1 MNKKMRDLFAQI
13 DEKTKSARAAQ
24 DAGETEKAAGLL
36 TEIDTLRGQYENEKA
51 LFTLEQDRVPDAPEP
66 STKDGPTAEEKAFL
80 EYCQKAAGS
89 LSAGNNGAVIP
100 ESIADKIVEE
110 VKELS
115 PILGMVTQYNA
126 TGKLAIPTY
135 GKDGSDEI
143 QATYSEEF
151 TELTEHAGKF
161 GAIELDSLM
170 VGALTKVSKK
180 LINNSTVDVLP
191 FITRKISSAFA
202 DFFEKELLIGTGAAG
217 HMTGATKTTNLV
229 QAPSAALTAITA
241 DMLIDVQAAVPQV
254 FQASAVWLMNRD
266 VLKAV
271 RKLKDSNGDYLM
283 TRSLTEGFAWDLLG
297 KPVYIS
303 ENMPAVAA
311 GAVPVLY
318 GDLSGLA
325 FKLGK
330 QLELQV
336 LNEKYAAQYATGIVG
351 WAEVDS
357 KIENA
362 QKFVGLQ
369 MKPAAGS

>member
-1 MNKKMRDLFAQI
+1 MNKKMRELLAKI
-13 DEKTKSARAAQ
+13 EEKTKAARTAQ

-36 TEIDTLRGQYENEKA
+36 KEIDPLRSEYETEKA
-51 LFTLEQDRVPDAPEP
+51 LFALEQDKVPDEPEQKKGEM
-66 STKDGPTAEEKAFL
+66 SADEKAFV
-80 EYCQKAAGS
+80 EYCAKAAGS

-100 ESIADKIVEE
+100 TTIANKIIEE

-115 PILGMVTQYNA
+115 PILSMVTPYNA

-143 QATYSEEF
+143 QAAYGEEF

-161 GAIELDSLM
+161 GAVELDALM
-170 VGALTKVSKK
+170 VGALTKISKK
-180 LINNSTVDVLP
+180 LINNATVDTLP
-191 FITRKISSAFA
+191 FITRKMGSAFA
-202 DFFEKELLIGTGAAG
+202 EFFERELLAGTGAKG
-217 HMTGATKTTNLV
+217 RMTGATTTTNLV
-229 QAPSAALTAITA
+229 QASAATLAAITA
-241 DMLIDVQAAVPQV
+241 DLLIDVQAAVPQV
-254 FQASAVWLMNRD
+254 YQAKAVWLMNKD

-271 RKLKDSNGDYLM
+271 RKLKDSNGDYLL
-283 TRSLTEGFAWDLLG
+283 TRSLVEGFSWDLLG

-318 GDLSGLA
+318 GDMSGMA

-362 QKFVGLQ
+362 QKFVGVQ
-369 MKPAAGS
+369 MKPGSGS

>member
-1 MNKKMRDLFAQI
+1 MNKKMREILAKI
-13 DEKTKSARAAQ
+13 EEKTKAARTAQ

-36 TEIDTLRGQYENEKA
+36 SEIDLLRSEYETEKTLFA
-51 LFTLEQDRVPDAPEP
+51 LEQNKVPDEPEQKKK
-66 STKDGPTAEEKAFL
+66 TKITPDEKAFL
-80 EYCQKAAGS
+80 EYCEKAAGS
-89 LSAGNNGAVIP
+89 LSAGNNGVVIP
-100 ESIADKIVEE
+100 TTIANTIIEE

-115 PILGMVTQYNA
+115 PMLSMVTQYNV

-135 GKDGSDEI
+135 GKDSGDEI
-143 QATYSEEF
+143 QAAYGAEF

-161 GAIELDSLM
+161 GAVELDSLM
-170 VGALTKVSKK
+170 VGALTKISKK
-180 LINNSTVDVLP
+180 LINNATVDVLP
-191 FITRKISSAFA
+191 FITHKMSTAFA
-202 DFFEKELLIGTGAAG
+202 DFFEKELLVGTGDSG

-229 QAPSAALTAITA
+229 QATTATLAGITA
-241 DMLIDVQAAVPQV
+241 DLLIDVQAAVPQV
-254 FQASAVWLMNRD
+254 YQANSVWLMNKE

-271 RKLKDSNGDYLM
+271 RKLKDSNGDYLL
-283 TRSLTEGFAWDLLG
+283 TRSLVEAFPWDLLG

-303 ENMPAVAA
+303 DNMPAVSA
-311 GAVPVLY
+311 GAVPLLY
-318 GDLSGLA
+318 GDFSGLA
-325 FKLGK
+325 FKIGK

-369 MKPAAGS
+369 MKTGA